1 MKSKFIYI
9 LSLLSILLFFLAGC
23 GKNDNESNVTNTASA
38 NRMST
43 EISINNSTNNL
54 SNITESTTNELS
66 NTTENTVNEIRVGLH
81 EVENTEEELGSFS
94 TKLGGKDTPRTRNIG
109 ITTSILNETIVE
121 NGETFSFCGTIG
133 NPTADMGYEEAD
145 SFDADGNTV
154 KTLGGGNCQVSST
167 LYNVVLQIED
177 LEVKERHAH
186 IKPVHYVEKD
196 KDATVAYG
204 SVDFKF
210 KNNTGSKIKI
220 YASSD
225 LNSVNVRIVKL

>member
-9 LSLLSILLFFLAGC
+9 LSVLSILLFFLTGC
-23 GKNDNESNVTNTASA
+23 GKDNTNETNTVSA
-38 NRMST
+38 NRTSA
-43 EISINNSTNNL
+43 EASLNNTWDSL
-54 SNITESTTNELS
+54 SNVS
-66 NTTENTVNEIRVGLH
+66 NTTQNITNEIRLGISD
-81 EVENTEEELGSFS
+81 VEKTEEELASFS
-94 TKLGGKDTPRTRNIG
+94 TKLSGKNTPRSRNIG
-109 ITTSILNETIVE
+109 ITSSILNETIVE
-121 NGETFSFCGTIG
+121 DGETFSFCGTIG
-133 NPTADMGYEEAD
+133 NPTADKGYEEAD

-167 LYNVVLQIED
+167 LYNVVLQISD

-220 YASSD
+220 YANAD
-225 LNSVNVRIVKL
+225 LNSVNIRIVKVQ

>member
-1 MKSKFIYI
+1 MKTKLIYI
-9 LSLLSILLFFLAGC
+9 LLLLSILLFFLAGC
-23 GKNDNESNVTNTASA
+23 GKDNNKQNEANTVSA
-38 NRMST
+38 NRLSS
-43 EISINNSTNNL
+43 EVSINN
-54 SNITESTTNELS
+54 TTNELS
-66 NTTENTVNEIRVGLH
+66 NTSENVVNEIRVGLH
-81 EVENTEEELGSFS
+81 EVENTQEELASFS

-167 LYNVVLQIED
+167 LYNVVLQIKD

-220 YASSD
+220 YANSD
-225 LNSVNVRIVKL
+225 LNSVNVRIVKM

>member
-9 LSLLSILLFFLAGC
+9 LSVLSILLFFLTGC
-23 GKNDNESNVTNTASA
+23 GKDNTNETNTVSA
-38 NRMST
+38 NRTSA
-43 EISINNSTNNL
+43 EASLNNTWDSL
-54 SNITESTTNELS
+54 SNVS
-66 NTTENTVNEIRVGLH
+66 NTTQNITNEIRLGISD
-81 EVENTEEELGSFS
+81 VEKAEEELASFS
-94 TKLGGKDTPRTRNIG
+94 TKLGGKNTPRSRNIG
-109 ITTSILNETIVE
+109 ITSSILNETIV
-121 NGETFSFCGTIG
+121 NDGETFSFCGTIG
-133 NPTADMGYEEAD
+133 NPTADKGYEEAD

-167 LYNVVLQIED
+167 LYNVVLQISD

-220 YASSD
+220 YANAD
-225 LNSVNVRIVKL
+225 LNSVNIRIVKVQ